1 MDRSR
6 GGWAGAGRRRLAAV
20 LLCLAAMPAAAA
32 TRVEAEAETEVS
44 VEALTRASAAVVG
57 VEVRALPDATTRETI
72 GALRSGSGVVIGD
85 DGLVLTI
92 GYLLLEADEV
102 DLQLASGQRVP
113 ARVRGLDIATGFGLV
128 QALWPLGLPPAPF
141 APSDTVAPGEPLLL
155 VTGGSDGAITPATLS
170 TRAPYSGFWEYHIDR
185 ALFTQPP
192 RTDHG
197 GAGLFNRRG
206 ELLGI
211 GSLLALDTPA
221 EYERGPGSLFVPV
234 DLLRPIY
241 AELRSRGT
249 TSASRRAWLGVDC
262 VQRDEG
268 VRVQRV
274 VPDSPAADAG
284 VEPGDVIRR
293 IDGLPVGDLAAFY
306 RRLWSGA
313 VEREVRLEMLRDGEA
328 VELTMHSR
336 DRTQALRRAEGI

>member
-1 MDRSR
+1 MGGSSKGRAGVSR
-6 GGWAGAGRRRLAAV
+6 RAIAAL
-20 LLCLAAMPAAAA
+20 LLCLAALPAAAA
-32 TRVEAEAETEVS
+32 PRGATGAAGVS
-44 VEALTRASAAVVG
+44 VEALTRAGAAVVG
-57 VEVRALPDATTRETI
+57 IEVRALPDATTREAI
-72 GALRSGSGVVIGD
+72 GTLRSGSGVVIGD

-102 DLQLASGQRVP
+102 DLLLANGRRVP
-113 ARVRGLDIATGFGLV
+113 ARVRALDLATGFGLV
-128 QALWPLGLPPAPF
+128 QALWPLGLPAAPL
-141 APSDTVAPGEPLLL
+141 APSSRLASGEPLLL
-155 VTGGSDGAITPATLS
+155 VTGGPDGAITPATLS
-170 TRAPYSGFWEYHIDR
+170 SRAPYSGFWEYHIEQ
-185 ALFTQPP
+185 ALFTRPA

-211 GSLLALDTPA
+211 GSLLVLETPD

-241 AELRSRGT
+241 AELRRHGT
-249 TSASRRAWLGVDC
+249 TGASRRAWLGVDC

-284 VEPGDVIRR
+284 VEPGDLIRR
-293 IDGLPVGDLAAFY
+293 IDGVPVGDRAAFY
-306 RRLWSGA
+306 RRLWGGA
-313 VEREVRLEMLRDGEA
+313 VERPVTLELLRDGMA
-328 VELTMHSR
+328 VEVVMHSR
-336 DRTQALRRAEGI
+336 DRAEALRRPGGI

>member
-1 MDRSR
+1 MRPEMVMDGSR
-6 GGWAGAGRRRLAAV
+6 AILVRAARHGLAL
-20 LLCLAAMPAAAA
+20 LLCLAPLLGASA
-32 TRVEAEAETEVS
+32 VEAEVS
-44 VEALTRASAAVVG
+44 ADALTRASAAVVG
-57 VEVRALPDATTRETI
+57 VEVRALPDATTREAL
-72 GALRSGSGVVIGD
+72 GALRNGSGVVIGD

-102 DLQLASGQRVP
+102 DLRLADGRLVP
-113 ARVRGLDIATGFGLV
+113 ARVRALDLATGFGLV
-128 QALWPLGLPPAPF
+128 QALWPPGLPAAPL
-141 APSDTVAPGEPLLL
+141 APSDALAPGEPLLL
-155 VTGGSDGAITPATLS
+155 VTGGTDGTITPATLS
-170 TRAPYSGFWEYHIDR
+170 TREPYSGFWEYHIEQ
-185 ALFTQPP
+185 ALFTRPA

-211 GSLLALDTPA
+211 GSLLALETPD

-234 DLLRPIY
+234 DLLSPIY

-262 VQRDEG
+262 VQRAEG

-284 VEPGDVIRR
+284 AEPGDLIRR
-293 IDGLPVGDLAAFY
+293 IDGVPVGDRAAFY

-313 VEREVRLEMLRDGEA
+313 VERQITLEVLRDGEA
-328 VELTMHSR
+328 VDLTMHSI
-336 DRTQALRRAEGI
+336 DRAQALRRAGGI